1 MENICESLARGAKK
15 GVVAAEAGDGGDA
28 RVADGRRYGAAKDAA
43 LDEAGRERAVE
54 TAAVVLRLFVSL
66 TRY

>member
-1 MENICESLARGAKK
+1 MKH
-15 GVVAAEAGDGGDA
+15 GDGGDA